1 MARWW
6 RRRSWTQQPG
16 VDVFDASAPPSFEPP
31 VVDDVAPESMTAAA
45 LAVNSLVGGRRALV
59 PQYESWQREL
69 WDYYDT
75 MGDFGYAVTW
85 RSNMVSRVRLR
96 AGRLEP
102 GNDEPTIVDEGR
114 AAELVAEL
122 SSELNST
129 ADVMATLSTHLDIP
143 GEGWLI
149 GEEFNGR
156 NRWQVRSNDEIRRR
170 GDTFQVIS
178 ETSSLG
184 EIDWRDL
191 ASNHYI
197 VRIWRPHK
205 RYRHLAY
212 SPAKAARGAMR
223 ELELANRH
231 IQAQYLSRLASAGVI
246 IFPDEITFPVRE
258 EFADAPDPFMAEW
271 IENARAAIS
280 EPGTASGVVPMPIRV
295 PGEYVDKIKNLDF
308 TLKIDEKVI
317 EKRESAIKRLATQLN
332 IPQEVLLGMGGLNH
346 WNAWAADETSLK
358 VNIAPDAELI
368 CQALTAGY
376 LQPRLKASGVEDWAN
391 WVVWYD
397 MSELTLRPDHS
408 DDAVLLYDRMEING
422 AALRRET
429 GFSEADKPTNE
440 ELKEQALKI
449 IIKTLPSGAGSA
461 LSQITGEHVEITPVA
476 AAPPG
481 EIPAPE
487 AEPEPAPEDR
497 SPPDPDTAREAATAA
512 RTERMRQ
519 QSQALHAVR
528 FATGRPP
535 DLLHP
540 ALCAQHAYSCPFT
553 HAAVKLDALPR
564 PGMSGTYEARINP
577 FGQLVIGQRSPYLDT
592 SLFLTTAS
600 PRSSN
605 GYAHSR
611 R

>member
-1 MARWW
+1 MAWYHAFS
-6 RRRSWTQQPG
+6 RR
-16 VDVFDASAPPSFEPP
+16 PPTPVPNPTPEPP
-31 VVDDVAPESMTAAA
+31 AALTAAA
-45 LAVNSLVGGRRALV
+45 APVTSPRTELIRNTDA
-59 PQYESWQREL
+59 WQEEA
-69 WDYYDT
+69 WAYHDT
-75 MGDFGYAVTW
+75 LGEFRYAVDW
-85 RSNMVSRVRLR
+85 EAKMLSRVRLY
-96 AGRLEP
+96 AAKLEP
-102 GNDEPTIVDEGR
+102 GQDEPVRQEAGTAVDLLTSMAGG
-114 AAELVAEL
+114 VAGQSNIMDGLGTQL
-122 SSELNST
+122 S
-129 ADVMATLSTHLDIP
+129 VP
-143 GEGWLI
+143 GEGYVIVENVDGVEQWS
-149 GEEFNGR
+149 
-156 NRWQVRSNDEIRRR
+156 VRSTDEVRVAR
-170 GDTFQVIS
+170 GRYEVID
-178 ETSSLG
+178 EAAVNG
-184 EIDWRDL
+184 GM
-191 ASNHYI
+191 N
-197 VRIWRPHK
+197 WRPLAPDSLRPLRVWRPNK
-205 RYRHLAY
+205 RYHHIAD
-212 SPAKAARGAMR
+212 SPARAARSTMR
-223 ELELANRH
+223 ELELVNRH
-231 IQAQYLSRLASAGVI
+231 IVAQYLSRLASAGVV